1 MAGSELALASRVELN
16 NGVKMPVLGLG
27 TFRAGSGGETR
38 DTVLYALEA
47 GYRLIDT
54 AAVYGNE
61 TDVGEALAKT
71 DVHREEIFVTTKLWN
86 TDQGYE
92 STLNACSKSLKR
104 LGLEYVDLY
113 LIHWP
118 VEKLRLESWKAME
131 KLLSDGKCRSIGVS
145 NYMIRHLEEL
155 LEQSETVPAV
165 NQVEFSPYLYQK
177 DLLEFC
183 NSHKIVLEAYSPLT
197 KGYKLKDRQ
206 LSDIAHRYSRSPGQ
220 ILLRWVLQHG
230 IVAIPKSSRK
240 VRIEQNKN
248 IFDFEL
254 SAHDMKSLDSLNE
267 GLRTGWDPS
276 NVP

>member
-1 MAGSELALASRVELN
+1 MAGNELALASRLELN
-16 NGVKMPVLGLG
+16 NGVKMPILGLG
-27 TFRAGSGGETR
+27 TFRAGSGGGTR

-71 DVHREEIFVTTKLWN
+71 DIPREEIFVTTKLWN

-92 STLNACSKSLKR
+92 STLNACSESLKR

-131 KLLSDGKCRSIGVS
+131 KLLQEEKCRAIGVS

-155 LEQSETVPAV
+155 LEHSETVPAV

-220 ILLRWVLQHG
+220 ILLRWILQHG
-230 IVAIPKSSRK
+230 IVVIPKSSRK

>member
-1 MAGSELALASRVELN
+1 MAGNELALASRLELN
-16 NGVKMPVLGLG
+16 NGVKMPILGLG
-27 TFRAGSGGETR
+27 TFRAGSGGGTR

-54 AAVYGNE
+54 AAVYGN
-61 TDVGEALAKT
+61 LAKT
-71 DVHREEIFVTTKLWN
+71 DIPREEIFVTTKLWN

-92 STLNACSKSLKR
+92 STLNACSESLKR

-131 KLLSDGKCRSIGVS
+131 KLLQEEKCRAIGVS

-155 LEQSETVPAV
+155 LEHSETVPAV

-206 LSDIAHRYSRSPGQ
+206 LSDIAHRYSMSPGQ